1 MMSTD
6 RQFKFINPGAEQVA
20 GMFQRANRQ
29 PNWIMKSAVLAF
41 LIVVGIPILILLLAA
56 AVVATVVFA
65 VLTACNLLLGRLKKG
80 STPDSGRQN
89 VRVINRD

>member
-1 MMSTD
+1 MMSNGP
-6 RQFKFINPGAEQVA
+6 QFKFINPGAEQMA
-20 GMFQRANRQ
+20 GMFQRVNRQ
-29 PNWIMKSAVLAF
+29 PNWIMKTAVLAF
-41 LIVVGIPILILLLAA
+41 LLVIGVPILILLLLA

-65 VLTACNLLLGRLKKG
+65 VLTGCNLLLGRLRKG